1 MCDNNIV
8 ILIGEDMNSECT
20 TIGKIK
26 FQEMFG
32 TNTLRRSQLVIWN
45 PNSGI
50 ATYVRSGFSHDFCSV
65 ARNCINDRIISSI
78 IIDGIEL
85 RCFIEETDGKVEY
98 CEFKDA
104 IRKLCLK

>member
-1 MCDNNIV
+1 MRDNNIV
-8 ILIGEDMNSECT
+8 ILIGEDNSECT

-32 TNTLRRSQLVIWN
+32 TNTLRHSQLVIWN

-50 ATYVRSGFSHDFCSV
+50 ATYVRSGFSRDFCSV

-85 RCFIEETDGKVEY
+85 RCFIEENDSKGIEY